1 MRLTEDGVRVNGSG
15 VWASPLLPLTVVGC
29 SAISGAF
36 EG

>member
-29 SAISGAF
+29 SAVSDEI